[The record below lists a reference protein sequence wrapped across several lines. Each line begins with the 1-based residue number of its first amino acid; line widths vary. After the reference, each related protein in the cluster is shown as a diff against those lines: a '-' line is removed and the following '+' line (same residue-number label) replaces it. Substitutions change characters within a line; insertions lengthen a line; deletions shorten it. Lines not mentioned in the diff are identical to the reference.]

1 MHYDVRSRPAA
12 LKHDPVKALAVPRPI
27 GWVATLDAQG
37 RPNLAPYSFFNLLSD
52 RPPFVVFSS
61 GGRKDSLR
69 NVQATGEFTC
79 SMATW
84 DLREAMN
91 MSSAPVAPGVDE
103 FALAGLTPAASLLV
117 KPPRVAAA
125 PAAFECRLWKTLE
138 LPAAAPAPDGRPAAI
153 YTLVIGEVVAV
164 YVADQFVRNGVV
176 DTAAMRPVA
185 RLGYMDYAV
194 ITPEAMFTM
203 NRPLAT
209 ADGRG
214 ATLQPGPWD
223 GVYR

>member
-37 RPNLAPYSFFNLLSD
+37 RPNLAPYSFFNLVSE
-52 RPPFVVFSS
+52 RPPFVIFSS

-103 FALAGLTPAASLLV
+103 FALAGLAPAASLLV

-125 PAAFECRLWKTLE
+125 PAAFECRLWKMLE
-138 LPAAAPAPDGRPAAI
+138 LPAAAPAPDGRPAAV

-164 YVADQFVRNGVV
+164 YVADQFVRDGVV
-176 DTAAMRPVA
+176 DTGAMRPLA

-194 ITPEAMFTM
+194 VTPEAMFTM

-209 ADGRG
+209 ADGQG

>member
-12 LKHDPVKALAVPRPI
+12 LKHDPVKALAVPRPV
-27 GWVATLDAQG
+27 GWVATLDEQG
-37 RPNLAPYSFFNLLSD
+37 RPNLAPYSFFNMVSD
-52 RPPFVVFSS
+52 RPPFVLFSS
-61 GGRKDSLR
+61 AGRKDSLR

-103 FALAGLTPAASLLV
+103 FALAGLAPAASLLV

-138 LPAAAPAPDGRPAAI
+138 LPAAAPASDGRPAAVH
-153 YTLVIGEVVAV
+153 TLVIGEVVAV
-164 YVADQFVRNGVV
+164 YVADEFVRNGVV
-176 DTAAMRPVA
+176 DTGAMRPVA

-194 ITPEAMFTM
+194 ITPETLFTM

-209 ADGRG
+209 ADGQG
-214 ATLQPGPWD
+214 ATLQPQTWD

>member
-12 LKHDPVKALAVPRPI
+12 LKHDPFKALAVPRPI

-37 RPNLAPYSFFNLLSD
+37 RPNLAPYSFFNAISD
-52 RPPFVVFSS
+52 RPPFVMFSS

-69 NVQATGEFTC
+69 NVEATGEFTC

-103 FALAGLTPAASLLV
+103 FALAGLAPAASLLV

-138 LPAAAPAPDGRPAAI
+138 LPAPAPAPGGRRGAT

-164 YVADQFVRNGVV
+164 YVADEFVRDGVV

-194 ITPEAMFTM
+194 IAPEAMFTM

-209 ADGRG
+209 ADGQG
-214 ATLQPGPWD
+214 ATLLPGPWD